1 MKSSRHARHVTS
13 KWRKNEALM
22 QSSEL
27 RAYLPETRRFS
38 KEHLLNMLLKHKMV
52 YVKPVNGTWGNGV
65 MRVEF
70 RPYLRQGTYQFQH
83 EKTVRSCGSF
93 DELYAVIRK
102 HKLRGR
108 YLVQQGID
116 LLKYDKRR
124 FDLRVMVQRT
134 PRKVWETTGIIGRLA
149 HPKKIVTNYHS
160 EGKLMAAEKLL
171 SPYLKEPR
179 LKSYMNMLENF
190 GEDIANHLKISFPGL
205 REIGVDVAIDQKL
218 RPWILEVNTSPDP
231 FIFRKL
237 KDKNIFRKIMKY
249 ARAYGKYK

>member
-1 MKSSRHARHVTS
+1 MKSSQHSRHVIS
-13 KWRKNEALM
+13 KWKKNAVLM
-22 QSSEL
+22 QSREL
-27 RAYLPETRRFS
+27 RAYLPETCQFS
-38 KEHLLNMLLKHKMV
+38 KEQLQRMLAKYKMV

-70 RPYLRQGTYQFQH
+70 KPNQRQGTYQFQL
-83 EKTVRSCGSF
+83 EKTVRTCGSF
-93 DELYAVIRK
+93 DELYTSIRK
-102 HKLRGR
+102 YKRKGR

-116 LLKYDKRR
+116 LLKYDQRR

-134 PRKVWETTGIIGRLA
+134 PQKIWKTTGIIGRLA

-160 EGKLMAAEKLL
+160 DGQLVPVETLL
-171 SPYLKEPR
+171 SPYLKEAR
-179 LKSYMNMLENF
+179 LKSYLITLQNF
-190 GEDIANHLKISFPGL
+190 GEDIANHMKISFPGL
-205 REIGVDVAIDQKL
+205 RELGVDVAIDQKL

>member
-1 MKSSRHARHVTS
+1 MKSSRHSRHVTS
-13 KWRKNEALM
+13 KWKKNAVLM
-22 QSSEL
+22 QSSKL

-38 KEHLLNMLLKHKMV
+38 KEHLSNMLMKHKMV

-65 MRVEF
+65 MRVEY
-70 RPYLRQGTYQFQH
+70 RPHQRQGSYQFQL
-83 EKTVRSCGSF
+83 EKIVRSYGSI
-93 DELYAVIRK
+93 DELYASIKK
-102 HKLRGR
+102 HKFRGS
-108 YLVQQGID
+108 YLIQQGID
-116 LLKYDKRR
+116 LLKYDQRR

-134 PRKVWETTGIIGRLA
+134 PQKVWTTTGIIGRLA

-160 EGKLMAAEKLL
+160 DGKLVAAEKLL
-171 SPYLKEPR
+171 SPYLKGPR
-179 LKSYMNMLENF
+179 LKSYLSTLQDF
-190 GEDIANHLKISFPGL
+190 GEDIADHLKITFPGL

-237 KDKNIFRKIMKY
+237 KDKSIFRTIMKY

>member
-1 MKSSRHARHVTS
+1 MSRANGKKRSLNAKQQAAV
-13 KWRKNEALM
+13 
-22 QSSEL
+22 
-27 RAYLPETRRFS
+27 YLPETRRFS
-38 KEHLLNMLLKHKMV
+38 KEHLLNMLMKYKMV

-65 MRVEF
+65 MRVEY
-70 RPYLRQGTYQFQH
+70 RPHQRQGSYQYQR
-83 EKTVRSCGSF
+83 EKTIRFCGSI
-93 DELYAVIRK
+93 DELYESICK

-116 LLKYDKRR
+116 LLKYDQRR

-134 PRKVWETTGIIGRLA
+134 PQKVWTTTGIIGRLA

-160 EGKLMAAEKLL
+160 DGKLVAAEKLL
-171 SPYLKEPR
+171 SPYLKGSR
-179 LKSYMNMLENF
+179 LNSYMNTLQNF
-190 GEDIANHLKISFPGL
+190 GEDIADHLKISFPGL

-237 KDKNIFRKIMKY
+237 KDRRIFRTIMKY